1 MVVRKGS
8 ARRAV
13 TRGPGGSGRRVAGR
27 RRPEAER
34 EIHQASATAVA
45 AEVLRT
51 GVLPQGTRRRDLIP
65 HEDERMRAGDPDDDG
80 LANEYVGEDIPG
92 GSTPTPDQ
100 NAVDE
105 IGRAYG
111 LQDEDNGSLRTSSEV
126 LARRDRRRFE
136 LRPPGRPRS

>member
-1 MVVRKGS
+1 MSRKRG
-8 ARRAV
+8 ARGV
-13 TRGPGGSGRRVAGR
+13 LTRVPGGSRRRVAGR
-27 RRPEAER
+27 RTLAAER
-34 EIHQASATAVA
+34 EVHQASATAVA

-51 GVLPQGTRRRDLIP
+51 GVLPAMIRRRDSIP

-80 LANEYVGEDIPG
+80 LANEYVGENIPG

-100 NAVDE
+100 NEVDE

-111 LQDEDNGSLRTSSEV
+111 LQDEDNGSLRTSGEV

-136 LRPPGRPRS
+136 LRPPGRSRA